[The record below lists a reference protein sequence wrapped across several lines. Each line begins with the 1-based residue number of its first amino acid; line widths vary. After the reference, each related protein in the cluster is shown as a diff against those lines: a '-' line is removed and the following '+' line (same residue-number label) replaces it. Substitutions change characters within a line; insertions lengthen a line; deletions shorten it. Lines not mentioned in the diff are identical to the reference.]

1 MWNYQITTY
10 QMFSV
15 LFPFSWYRYSIHYAT
30 FHVIDFGI
38 IGDFN
43 IAWPTIFHIH
53 LQNHLLYLS
62 SENGSMCSHKATLTR
77 CEYNANWL
85 NNLFFFLNEILH
97 HMYITTATYKHFLAC
112 MWFSLQTHLLSVA
125 AVINNIL
132 YCMYNHYSFPSLVN
146 WLQLAM
152 AFCFCWWFLVLLF
165 LLSSPLLFF
174 LGTWVRLF
182 QFESR
187 AVITWQTWPDFLIE
201 GVLTLFLCSL
211 LCYSTGVKSKFVINK
226 AFYDG
231 IFYLFSVPYCKYY
244 WTYVL
249 DYRANNLK
257 TQIITIFL
265 ILLKTFWPME
275 NCHWVVTSFSQLFLH
290 FITLSHH
297 LGYFNG
303 NDPFRV
309 RLQVSIVL
317 SVLC

>member
-152 AFCFCWWFLVLLF
+152 AFCFCWWFLVLLL
-165 LLSSPLLFF
+165 LLSSPLLSAFLPRHLSETFPIWIQGRDYMANLTWFSHWRRLDSIPLFF
-174 LGTWVRLF
+174 ALLF
-182 QFESR
+182 YWSEKQIRYKQS
-187 AVITWQTWPDFLIE
+187 FLWWNI
-201 GVLTLFLCSL
+201 LSLFC
-211 LCYSTGVKSKFVINK
+211 
-226 AFYDG
+226 A
-231 IFYLFSVPYCKYY
+231 
-244 WTYVL
+244 
-249 DYRANNLK
+249 
-257 TQIITIFL
+257 
-265 ILLKTFWPME
+265 IL
-275 NCHWVVTSFSQLFLH
+275 
-290 FITLSHH
+290 
-297 LGYFNG
+297 
-303 NDPFRV
+303 
-309 RLQVSIVL
+309 
-317 SVLC
+317 